1 MNEIL
6 SKVIL
11 SPQQSLRD
19 ALKLINS
26 QALQVALVTDPQQRL
41 LGVITD
47 GDIRRGL
54 LDNLSLDANV
64 TQVMN
69 TTPTTASPLVTKKQ
83 LLALMN
89 QHSILAIPIVKDGT
103 VVGLET
109 LKSAQQRSKF
119 DNPVLIM
126 AGGFGTRLKPLTDRC
141 PKPMLKVGDKPLL
154 EIAISNFSLAGFS
167 NFYLSTHYMP
177 EQIKDYFGDGSK
189 WNINITY
196 LHEDT
201 PLGTG
206 GAVGMLPKETP
217 SLPTIV
223 MNGDILTKVDFQLLL
238 RFHEENQ
245 SDATM
250 CVREYDYQ
258 IPYGVINGEGNRITQ
273 MTEKPIQ
280 RFFVNAG
287 IYVINPELIN
297 KVEPNVYVDMPSL
310 LESKI
315 AENGNV
321 LMYPIHEYW
330 LDIGRMDDFKQA
342 QVDVCALGF

>member
-1 MNEIL
+1 MNI
-6 SKVIL
+6 
-11 SPQQSLRD
+11 
-19 ALKLINS
+19 A
-26 QALQVALVTDPQQRL
+26 
-41 LGVITD
+41 
-47 GDIRRGL
+47 
-54 LDNLSLDANV
+54 
-64 TQVMN
+64 
-69 TTPTTASPLVTKKQ
+69 PTTASPLVTKKQ
-83 LLALMN
+83 LLALMQ
-89 QHSILAIPIVKDGT
+89 QHSILAIPIVKDDI

-109 LKSAQQRSKF
+109 LKSVQQQSKF
-119 DNPVLIM
+119 ENPVLIM

-154 EIAISNFSLAGFS
+154 EIAISNFILAGFS

-206 GAVGMLPKETP
+206 GAVGMLPKEIP
-217 SLPTIV
+217 ALPTIV

-258 IPYGVINGEGNRITQ
+258 IPYGVINGEGNKITQ

>member
-1 MNEIL
+1 MSDIL

-19 ALKLINS
+19 ALALINS
-26 QALQVALVTDPQQRL
+26 QALQVALVTDAKLHL

-54 LDNLSLDANV
+54 LDNLSLDAKV
-64 TQVMN
+64 TLVMN
-69 TTPTTASPLVTKKQ
+69 TEPRTASPMVSKKQ
-83 LLALMN
+83 LLALMQ
-89 QHSILAIPIVKDGT
+89 QHSILAIPIVKDGILID
-103 VVGLET
+103 LET
-109 LKSAQQRSKF
+109 LKSVQQQTQFENR
-119 DNPVLIM
+119 VLIM
-126 AGGFGTRLKPLTDRC
+126 AGGFGTRLKPLTDCC

-154 EIAISNFSLAGFS
+154 EIAISNFIQAGFS

-177 EQIKDYFGDGSK
+177 EQIRDYFGDGSK

-217 SLPTIV
+217 ALPTIV

-238 RFHEENQ
+238 KFHDENQ

-287 IYVINPELIN
+287 IYVINPELIGN
-297 KVEPNVYVDMPSL
+297 VEPNVYVDMPSL

-315 AENGNV
+315 ADNGNV

-342 QVDVCALGF
+342 QVDVCTLGF